1 MISESSNVK
10 GVYQPGTASESQK
23 TWDGMYRAK
32 VVEVDID
39 GNDYGAVRVFIP
51 DLFVKEFMENDD
63 FDENKNGLIAYPANN
78 PMGGYNTDDT
88 DEESF
93 YQASVCVPRKN
104 SWVWIFFEAGD
115 PSKPYYFA
123 AMMNKNSKLP
133 PENRGVAEPH
143 KVVTWKSGSGRAIV
157 MSDSDDCQRIEITG
171 KKRTMSGGPA
181 GEGSV
186 YDIDGNMTTILLD
199 ERDGG
204 EKFLIKSHKGDFFK
218 LDVENRKLEI
228 DMESDVIIK
237 TRGKI
242 QMDAEQGL
250 LLNSNGGP
258 MTQKSKGNVSLKSEG
273 DIFINSSSGN
283 IHIKGGVNVYIDADA
298 TVITQTKMAQP
309 AVDPVIDEIDGSR

>member
-1 MISESSNVK
+1 
-10 GVYQPGTASESQK
+10 
-23 TWDGMYRAK
+23 MYRAK
-32 VVEVDID
+32 VVEVNID
-39 GNDYGAVRVFIP
+39 GNDYGAVRVFVP
-51 DLFVKEFMENDD
+51 DVFVPEFMENDD
-63 FDENKNGLIAYPANN
+63 FDENSNGLVAYPANN
-78 PMGGYNTDDT
+78 PMGGYNTDDG
-88 DEESF
+88 DSESH

-104 SWVWIFFEAGD
+104 SWVWVFFEGGD
-115 PSKPYYFA
+115 LSRPFYFA
-123 AMMNKNSKLP
+123 AFMYKNSKLP

-143 KVVTWKSGSGRAIV
+143 KVITWKSGSGRALV
-157 MSDSDDCQRIEITG
+157 MSDSADCERIEITG

-199 ERDGG
+199 ERGGG